1 MKKTI
6 LLSISLLTSLALFTA
21 CELDYAPYLLY
32 TSDDAD
38 EL

>member
-21 CELDYAPYLLY
+21 CSLDHAPQN
-32 TSDDAD
+32 TMVN
-38 EL
+38 ETV